1 MKNLIILVI
10 LFLITQ
16 ISFSGT
22 CSSISRT
29 NYTSGQVL
37 TSSSLNTQLNTAYTF
52 LNAYDG
58 GCIAAGSLESDA
70 LDSTSFAAVTKG
82 IQQGC
87 SVSYSTAN
95 NLIISKCLASVNGNL
110 INKTTT
116 TTVSMGCTNCS
127 SDSSSTAYYLYI
139 ATGSSGSTITGLIL
153 TTAPNADGYDNS
165 GNKVLARFYNN
176 ASSDIDQYSI
186 DQWVVNK
193 FVPTNVRAVSFT
205 PSSSWVSNTT
215 VTGFFAREGGNM
227 RAQFKAALSSAPT
240 SASLTFDI
248 PTGYLIDSAKLLSS
262 GSVQRLGQGS
272 CYDASGAG
280 DIYPCHAFYL
290 DTNTV
295 SIRTDN
301 SSGGTYSLLKAVTQ
315 AVPVTFAS
323 GDEVSI
329 EILVPIVGWND

>member
-1 MKNLIILVI
+1 MKNLLILLL
-10 LFLITQ
+10 LFIVTQ
-16 ISFSGT
+16 VSIAGT

-37 TSSSLNTQLNTAYTF
+37 TSSSLNTQLNSAYTF

-58 GCIAAGSLESDA
+58 GCITSATLESDA
-70 LDSTSFAAVTKG
+70 LDTTSFAAVVKG

-116 TTVSMGCTNCS
+116 TTVSMGCASCS
-127 SDSSSTAYYLYI
+127 ADSTSTAYYLYI

-186 DQWVVNK
+186 DQWVVNR

-205 PSSSWVSNTT
+205 PASSWVSNATI
-215 VTGFFAREGGNM
+215 TGFFAREGGNM
-227 RAQFKAALSSAPT
+227 RAQFKIALTGAPT
-240 SASLTFDI
+240 SASLTLDI

-262 GSVQRLGQGS
+262 GTVQKIGSGS
-272 CYDASGAG
+272 CYDTTGAG
-280 DIYPCHAFYL
+280 DIYPCHPFYS
-290 DTNTV
+290 DTNTTG
-295 SIRTDN
+295 IRTDD
-301 SSGGTYSLLKAVTQ
+301 SSGGTYSSLKAVTQ

-323 GDEVSI
+323 GDDVSI